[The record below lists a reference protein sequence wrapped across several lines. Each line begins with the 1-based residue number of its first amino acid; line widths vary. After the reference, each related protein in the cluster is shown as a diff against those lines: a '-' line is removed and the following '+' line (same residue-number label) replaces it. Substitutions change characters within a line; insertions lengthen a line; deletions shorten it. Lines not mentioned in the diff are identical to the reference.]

1 MCAFICV
8 CSNFV
13 SFLGCVFFCSR
24 HEKQSETRSP
34 AKQRLGPALVFCSK
48 FEAVRSCSSSQPP
61 LCGACLSCPFSA
73 IAEKNNTKIA
83 GGAQCA
89 HEKLGRPPEEKKT
102 KQGDAVCVLWVAT
115 PRVHHRKKKPWGPG
129 RFQAR
134 PSRGSNPSFD
144 RRQFLDKKCFG
155 RARGKTTV
163 SPRVPA
169 AHFSRGSPPPL
180 ARKFLR
186 RLLRRLGGFCEGF
199 SEGRRARSCTFS

>member
-1 MCAFICV
+1 MTHVRQAVLSARLNCCLLQPGQDGQDGQAPHTHTHIYIYIYMCAFVCV

-89 HEKLGRPPEEKKT
+89 HEKLGRPPEEKKNEA
-102 KQGDAVCVLWVAT
+102 GGRCVRAVGRDTARA
-115 PRVHHRKKKPWGPG
+115 PQKKKTLGAWPISG
-129 RFQAR
+129 A
-134 PSRGSNPSFD
+134 
-144 RRQFLDKKCFG
+144 
-155 RARGKTTV
+155 
-163 SPRVPA
+163 
-169 AHFSRGSPPPL
+169 PL
-180 ARKFLR
+180 TRIESVF
-186 RLLRRLGGFCEGF
+186 
-199 SEGRRARSCTFS
+199 